1 MAEKVALE
9 IDIDAK
15 GAATSL
21 GQLEEE
27 AERLIE
33 ELRKVPLGSKAFKE
47 LKQELVGVNKEIK
60 NTELS
65 MEALDN
71 EQVASELGSVAG
83 AVGDVSAA
91 FILLGGGGG
100 PLEKTVQNIE
110 KAIGVSMAFKG
121 AIEGTQSGMKLFN
134 NVCLLYTSPS
144 PRDRG

>member
-9 IDIDAK
+9 IDINAK
-15 GAATSL
+15 GATTSL

-27 AERLIE
+27 AERLNE
-33 ELRKVPLGSKAFKE
+33 ELRKVPLGTKAFKDLKSE
-47 LKQELVGVNKEIK
+47 LIGVNKEIK

-91 FILLGGGGG
+91 FILLGGGDG
-100 PLEKTVQNIE
+100 PIEQTVRNIE

-121 AIEGTQSGMKLFN
+121 AIEGTQSAMKLFN
-134 NVCLLYTSPS
+134 NVIK
-144 PRDRG
+144 